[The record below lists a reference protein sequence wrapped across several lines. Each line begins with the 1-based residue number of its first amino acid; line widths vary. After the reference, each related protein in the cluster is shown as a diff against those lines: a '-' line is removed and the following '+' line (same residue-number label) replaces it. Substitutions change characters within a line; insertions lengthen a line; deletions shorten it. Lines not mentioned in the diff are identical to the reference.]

1 MDHEIIQIFE
11 KQISPSGLKALKT
24 GQSINLSNVK
34 DGLKGFLSLLIS
46 ERLKMRVLLIEPTD
60 SEAERRSLKIAT
72 WDSGHVLYFPAK
84 PVHDYFTDA
93 HSSEV
98 TAQRMAAIDRLLRG
112 RSRDVV
118 VTSIEALMEKMPAVS
133 AFRQN
138 TLTLKKGQQLDPL
151 ALAKK
156 LSKMGY
162 EDADPVE
169 ARGQFSRRGEIVDCF
184 PMNAKQAVRIDFFDE
199 EIESLSF
206 FDEDSQ
212 RSGSGTDRIVIL
224 PASEGLLSQEEQ
236 QAVLDQ
242 ILKKYG
248 QDQGY
253 EERLEL
259 LSAAPSD
266 YPEVLGAF
274 DEDHEA
280 GHLSD
285 YLGKNWAVFWDDK
298 TRCEEHAGVFL
309 EKNFQDFENLID
321 EKLMFPEEQDKF
333 YDFKACAAF
342 LEGRPSVNATLFSK
356 GPSAEEIDCRSKS
369 VESFAGRLPVFADYA
384 KSHIE
389 AGDRVVICCPDKKG
403 KSQIKEVLKQYGITA
418 FSDGQTPGI
427 DLVRG
432 DISEGF
438 ELPGAHLVFLR
449 QSEIFKTE
457 KKRRRRRKM
466 ANARKID
473 SFTSLSIG
481 DYVVHDVHGIGIY
494 QGIQK
499 MTFGDVTKD
508 MMVIAYHG
516 DDKLYLPVEQMNAI
530 QAYIGTGGDRTP
542 KVNTLGR
549 PDWSRTKSKAKKAV
563 EEMADDL
570 IALYAKR
577 RSTPGFAFS
586 ADTPWQKEFEDRFP
600 YEETDDQLQCIE
612 EIKEDMEKPV
622 PMDRLLCGDVGYGKT
637 EVALR
642 AAFKAIMDNKQVAF
656 LAPTTILAQQHYQTM
671 KERFK
676 GFPIEVEVLSRFR
689 TAKQQKQI
697 VKDLKTGRIDMIV
710 GTHRL
715 LSKDVAF
722 KDLGLLIV
730 DEEQRFGVKSKEKL
744 KNFKANV
751 DTLTLS
757 ATPIPRTL
765 HMSMTGIRD
774 MSILSE
780 PPAGRRPV
788 RTYVLR
794 KNPVVLEDAIEQEM
808 SRGGQV
814 FFIHNRIKD
823 IREVAG
829 RLSQMVPD
837 ARIAVAHGRMSA
849 ETIESIMCRFL
860 NREFDVLVTTAIVES
875 GLDIKNANTM
885 IVDDGDK
892 MGLSQLYQLRGR
904 VGRSNRQSYCYIL
917 YDRQVLSEVAQKRL
931 KAIKDFT
938 AFGSGFKIA
947 MRDMEIRGAGNIL
960 GAAQSGHMFNIG
972 YEMYCRILEETMAEH
987 LGGPVEKSQ
996 AEPVKIAMNI
1006 DAYIPEKY
1014 ISNEM
1019 VKYDMYK
1026 KISTIADE
1034 EDVQMV
1040 EEELTDRFGTP
1051 PGVVQNLLTLSLM
1064 SSLAGRHQIT
1074 EIRESGDK
1082 IYILFDEKAELS
1094 LPGGGVIQK
1103 MLDQFDI
1110 KFKGDP
1116 RKDNVWSIGVKGQQ
1130 AKKRCETVIKFL
1142 KMWNE
1147 AEKV

>member
-1 MDHEIIQIFE
+1 MDHEIIQFFE
-11 KQISPSGLKALKT
+11 KQVSQFGFKTLKT
-24 GQSINLSNVK
+24 GQSVNLSNVK
-34 DGLKGFLSLLIS
+34 DGLKGFLSLLLS
-46 ERLKMRVLLIEPTD
+46 EQLKMRVLLIEPTD
-60 SEAERRSLKIAT
+60 GEAERRSRKMAT
-72 WDSGHVLYFPAK
+72 WDAGHVLYFPAK

-93 HSSEV
+93 HSSEI
-98 TAQRMAAIDRLLRG
+98 TAQRMAALDRLLRG
-112 RSRDVV
+112 RSRDIV
-118 VTSIEALMEKMPAVS
+118 VTSIEALMEKMPPA
-133 AFRQN
+133 ADFKKN
-138 TLTLKKGQQLDPL
+138 ILTLKKGQELDPL
-151 ALAKK
+151 LLSRQLAD
-156 LSKMGY
+156 MGY
-162 EDADPVE
+162 EESDPVE

-184 PMNAKQAVRIDFFDE
+184 PMNAQQAVRVDFFDE

-206 FDEDSQ
+206 FDRDSQ
-212 RSGSGTDRIVIL
+212 RSSGETDRAVIL
-224 PASEGLLSQEEQ
+224 PVSETVFSREKQ
-236 QAVLDQ
+236 QALCDK
-242 ILKKYG
+242 IFKKYG
-248 QDQGY
+248 GDPGCA
-253 EERLEL
+253 ERIEL
-259 LSAAPSD
+259 LSAAPSA
-266 YPEVLGAF
+266 YPEVLSAF
-274 DEDHEA
+274 DDGRSE
-280 GHLSD
+280 GHFSQ

-298 TRCEEHAGVFL
+298 TRCEEHAEAFL
-309 EKNFQDFENLID
+309 EKTFQDFENLID
-321 EKLMFPEEQDKF
+321 EKIMFPEEQDKF
-333 YDFKACAAF
+333 YDFKACAGF
-342 LEGRPSVNATLFSK
+342 LTGRPEVNATLFSS
-356 GPSAEEIDCRSKS
+356 GASETEIDCRSKS
-369 VESFAGRLPVFADYA
+369 VESFAGRLPVFADYVTQ
-384 KSHIE
+384 HIE
-389 AGDRVVICCPDKKG
+389 DGDRVVICCPDKKG
-403 KSQIKEVLKQYGITA
+403 KSQIKEVLNQYGITA

-427 DLVRG
+427 CLVRG

-438 ELPGAHLVFLR
+438 ELPGARLVFLR
-449 QSEIFKTE
+449 QSEILKTE

-530 QAYIGTGGDRTP
+530 QAYIGTGGDRMP

-612 EIKEDMEKPV
+612 EIKQDMEKPV

-676 GFPIEVEVLSRFR
+676 GFPIAVEVLSRFR
-689 TAKQQKQI
+689 TPKQQKQI

-744 KNFKANV
+744 KSFKANV

-814 FFIHNRIKD
+814 FFVHNRIKD
-823 IREVAG
+823 IQEVAG
-829 RLSQMVPD
+829 RLSQMVPE

-849 ETIESIMCRFL
+849 ETIEGIMSRFL
-860 NREFDVLVTTAIVES
+860 NRDFDVLVTTAIVES

-904 VGRSNRQSYCYIL
+904 VGRSSRQSYCYIL

-987 LGGPVEKSQ
+987 LGKPVEKRQ

-1014 ISNEM
+1014 IANEM

-1026 KISTIADE
+1026 KISTISDEADA
-1034 EDVQMV
+1034 QMV
-1040 EEELTDRFGTP
+1040 EDELTDRFGAL
-1051 PGVVQNLLTLSLM
+1051 PGAVKNLLTLSLM
-1064 SSLAGRHQIT
+1064 SSLAGQHQIT
-1074 EIRESGDK
+1074 EIQERGDK
-1082 IYILFDEKAELS
+1082 IYLLFDEKTQLS

-1116 RKDNVWSIGVKGQQ
+1116 RRDNVWSIGVKGQNG
-1130 AKKRCETVIKFL
+1130 KKRCETVIKFL